1 MFKGIGFMIDI
12 EMNLKIVDFL
22 DLTFNLINGIYKPYK
37 KPNDTFL
44 YINRD
49 LNHPPHILKELLKV
63 PNDRFCRNS
72 SNVYFMHWKVN
83 MKTHQKNNGYKNVNL
98 KFNKEN

>member
-1 MFKGIGFMIDI
+1 MFKGIGFMIEV

-22 DLTFNLINGIYKPYK
+22 DLTFNLIGGIYKPYK

-63 PNDRFCRNS
+63 PNDRFYRNS
-72 SNVYFMHWKVN
+72 SNVYFMHRKVN
-83 MKTHQKNNGYKNVNL
+83 MKTHQKTMGIRML
-98 KFNKEN
+98 I